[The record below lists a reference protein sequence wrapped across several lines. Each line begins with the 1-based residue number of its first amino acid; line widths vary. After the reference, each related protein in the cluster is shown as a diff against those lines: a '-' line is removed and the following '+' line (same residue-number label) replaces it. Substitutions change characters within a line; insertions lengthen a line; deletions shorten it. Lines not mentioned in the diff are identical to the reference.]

1 MKAMIYGVAIA
12 SCVVAQAASGAC
24 EMPALVAAIP
34 DGRTATE
41 QQLLAVQ
48 DAVKAYVAAMD
59 RYIACQNEERALQG
73 DNATADFLY
82 LMSTRIESARKEV
95 DAIATRFN
103 DQVNAFRA
111 ARTDTPFPPL

>member
-1 MKAMIYGVAIA
+1 MKALTSAMLIVCSLLAN
-12 SCVVAQAASGAC
+12 QARAAC
-24 EMPALVAAIP
+24 EIPTPVVSIP
-34 DGRTATE
+34 DGSTATE
-41 QQLLAVQ
+41 QQLLEVQ
-48 DAVKAYVAAMD
+48 NEVKAYVAAMD

-73 DNATADFLY
+73 DNATAEFLY